1 MENTS
6 LTKDDI
12 NGMSLVEIEGL
23 LEGFNSLHSTDDSQG
38 DTSKLE
44 GTSALQYLIDNQGTI

>member
-23 LEGFNSLHSTDDSQG
+23 LSGLSELHSTDGTHG